1 MPQPGSTDQF
11 NFVSLFLVLTEGGAL
26 PEVIEILNVLSEVV
40 IDNTATKT
48 KERSL
53 ARPEYLVSNDL

>member
-1 MPQPGSTDQF
+1 MPQPGSTTSS

-26 PEVIEILNVLSEVV
+26 PEVIENLNVVSEVV
-40 IDNTATKT
+40 IDNTTAKT

-53 ARPEYLVSNDL
+53 SRPEYFVSNDL